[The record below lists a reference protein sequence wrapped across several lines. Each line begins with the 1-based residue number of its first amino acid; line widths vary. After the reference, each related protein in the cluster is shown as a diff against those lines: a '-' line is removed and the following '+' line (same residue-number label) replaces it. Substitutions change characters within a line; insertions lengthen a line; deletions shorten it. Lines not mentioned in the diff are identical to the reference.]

1 MVRRGTEHKE
11 EKRVFVSSLMSRWL
25 QIRLNFQLHPTE
37 PASISVLFVDSF
49 KKIGDIERIGYN
61 GMCGT

>member
-1 MVRRGTEHKE
+1 
-11 EKRVFVSSLMSRWL
+11 MSWL
-25 QIRLNFQLHPTE
+25 IIDIIFKALAIEPLYMREPNPTE
-37 PASISVLFVDSF
+37 PAPISVLFVDSF